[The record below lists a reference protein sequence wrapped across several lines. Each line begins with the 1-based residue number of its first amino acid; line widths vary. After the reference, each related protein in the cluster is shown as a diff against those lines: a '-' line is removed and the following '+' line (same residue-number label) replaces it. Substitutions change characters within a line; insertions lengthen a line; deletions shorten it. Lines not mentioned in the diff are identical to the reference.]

1 MSRPTFIL
9 TPTTNHPPSVY
20 NNLATAL
27 FRHGY
32 TSIKISL
39 PTVLGP
45 QSPVASSDFQPD
57 VIALR
62 NGLMTLVIEDEREV
76 IVVMHGYSSLP
87 GCEAVRGLSKRDR
100 EREGKRGG
108 VIRLVFI
115 MAWLPQEGFQS
126 AERGDTSSFL
136 PWVAVDEITHPPNQ
150 QQAGTSTIHA
160 LHAPGILYND
170 LPPETAQYWTSQL
183 RPQSLGVYWSPISFA
198 AWRYIPST
206 YVLCGQDR
214 VVTPEYAELIVQA
227 ARTSGGECALDRV
240 ERCESAGHCVMI
252 GHVDWCVGMLRRA
265 AGEAV

>member
-136 PWVAVDEITHPPNQ
+136 PWVAVDEIVRSPPCSSLTLSLSPSSSP
-150 QQAGTSTIHA
+150 TSPQIPTRLTTQPTTGRNEYDQRAARAKDLIQRPPPRGSPVLDVTI
-160 LHAPGILYND
+160 APAKSRRLLVPDILCCV
-170 LPPETAQYWTSQL
+170 A
-183 RPQSLGVYWSPISFA
+183 VH
-198 AWRYIPST
+198 
-206 YVLCGQDR
+206 
-214 VVTPEYAELIVQA
+214 PEYVRALWTGSGRHSGVCRVDRASSEEVRGRVCLG
-227 ARTSGGECALDRV
+227 SGGEV
-240 ERCESAGHCVMI
+240 
-252 GHVDWCVGMLRRA
+252 
-265 AGEAV
+265 